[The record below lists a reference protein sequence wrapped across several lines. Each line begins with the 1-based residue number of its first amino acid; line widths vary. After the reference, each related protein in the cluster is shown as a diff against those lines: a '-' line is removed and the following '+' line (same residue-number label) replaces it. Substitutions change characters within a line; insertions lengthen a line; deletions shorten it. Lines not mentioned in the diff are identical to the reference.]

1 MNAKQKLQMSKHL
14 LLALKVGIGASAAYF
29 IAEFFKLEFASSA
42 GIIALLTLQ
51 TTKWDTIRLSFRR
64 LISFFMTFGLCIAL
78 FYIVKTSWLDYG
90 LYLII
95 FSLVCDILGW
105 RSVVSV
111 NAVIGAHLLS
121 TKNFSFDFMLN
132 ELYLVLIGITIAIV
146 LNLFHINSA
155 YESDIIKN
163 MRHVEHEMKKILT
176 ELADYLRH
184 QEMGEHVWDDTVK
197 LEGELSNYLEIAHEY
212 HGNTFG
218 SHPEYYVNYFRMRE
232 QQCGALLNLHKEMQ
246 KISNLPQQAK
256 IVSAYILDMCEHV
269 TEMNNPQTQIEQL
282 EAVVADMKNHELPKT
297 RDEFESRALLYHVLA
312 ELEDFLLYKKR
323 FVESIDE
330 KQFRIYWK
338 QEIEGK

>member
-1 MNAKQKLQMSKHL
+1 MSAKQKLQLSKHL
-14 LLALKVGIGASAAYF
+14 LLALKVGIGASVAYF
-29 IAEFFKLEFASSA
+29 VAEFLRLQFASSA

-51 TTKWDTIRLSFRR
+51 TTRWDTLRLSVRR
-64 LISFFMTFGLCIAL
+64 VVSFFMTFGLCFIL
-78 FYIVKTSWLDYG
+78 CHIVRMPWLDYG

-95 FSLVCDILGW
+95 FSLICEILGW

-121 TKNFSFDFMLN
+121 AKNFSYEFMLN
-132 ELYLVLIGITIAIV
+132 ELFLVIIGITIAII
-146 LNLFHINSA
+146 LNFFHINGA
-155 YESDIIKN
+155 YESNIIKN

-176 ELADYLRH
+176 ELAGYLRH
-184 QEMGEHVWDDTVK
+184 QEMGTHVWDDTMK
-197 LEGELSNYLEIAHEY
+197 LEDELSHYLDVAHEY

-218 SHPEYYVNYFRMRE
+218 SHPEYYVNYFRMRK

-246 KISNLPQQAK
+246 RISDLSQQAQ
-256 IVSAYILDMCEHV
+256 IVAEYILDMCEHV
-269 TEMNNPQTQIEQL
+269 TEMNDPQKQIEQL

-323 FVESIDE
+323 FVESIDAQ
-330 KQFRIYWK
+330 QFRIYWK